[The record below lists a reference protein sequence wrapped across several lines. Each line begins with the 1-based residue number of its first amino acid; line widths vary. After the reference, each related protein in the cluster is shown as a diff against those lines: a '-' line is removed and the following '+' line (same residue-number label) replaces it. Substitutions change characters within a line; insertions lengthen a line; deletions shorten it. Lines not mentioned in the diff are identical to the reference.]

1 MFYSVFCMVG
11 WVNGG
16 GGGEG
21 GGEGDGGGEGFG
33 LHPLNYIAVWKLVA
47 LQLQHYS
54 MSYSVIPEQITAHL
68 YKLTFLA
75 L

>member
-1 MFYSVFCMVG
+1 MFYSVFCMIG
-11 WVNGG
+11 GVNGG
-16 GGGEG
+16 R
-21 GGEGDGGGEGFG
+21 GGEGDGGGGEGFG